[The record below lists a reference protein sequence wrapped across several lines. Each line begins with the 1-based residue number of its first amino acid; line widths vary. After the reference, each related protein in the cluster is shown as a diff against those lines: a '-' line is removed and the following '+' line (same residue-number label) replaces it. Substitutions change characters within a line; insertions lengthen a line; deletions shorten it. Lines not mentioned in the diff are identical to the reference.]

1 VQWVVDASVALAW
14 VFDAQEPER
23 NFAAHVLSA
32 QQAGTIELCAPAV
45 FHAEIT
51 YQLTKTGRAKR
62 LKSIAVIEQ
71 AELIASA
78 IAHTDHLANADC
90 VTLTR
95 FAMEHH
101 VQGYDAHYLALAM
114 LRGVGLATLD
124 KGLASACRRA
134 GVALYSV

>member
-1 VQWVVDASVALAW
+1 M
-14 VFDAQEPER
+14 
-23 NFAAHVLSA
+23 
-32 QQAGTIELCAPAV
+32 IELCAPAI

-62 LKSIAVIEQ
+62 LKSVALIEQ

-78 IAHTDHLANADC
+78 ISHTDQLTHADC
-90 VTLTR
+90 VALTR

-114 LRGVGLATLD
+114 LRGIGVATLD
-124 KGLASACRRA
+124 KGLASACKRA